1 MYVYLHERSGSK
13 NKEVM
18 EDVIAS
24 ELVGRGTSKIVSF
37 SVSMC
42 KC

>member
-1 MYVYLHERSGSK
+1 MPHERSSSK
-13 NKEVM
+13 NKQVL
-18 EDVIAS
+18 EDVIGT
-24 ELVGRGTSKIVSF
+24 ELVGRGTSKIISF